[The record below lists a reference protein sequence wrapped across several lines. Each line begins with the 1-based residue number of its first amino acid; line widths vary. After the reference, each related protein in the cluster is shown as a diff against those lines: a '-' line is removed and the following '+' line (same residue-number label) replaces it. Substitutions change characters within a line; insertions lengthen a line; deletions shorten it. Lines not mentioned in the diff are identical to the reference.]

1 MSAKGFF
8 SNWIVKNLI
17 WAIVFVAG
25 FAIAVTVFLNIFT
38 QHNREITV
46 PDMVNLTFEESAQVA
61 QAAGVRVVVADSV
74 YVRRL
79 KPGVVFS
86 QLPKAGSQVKK
97 GRKIALTTNA
107 LVSKKV
113 SMPSLVGFSMRQA
126 KAELM
131 SKGLTLGKL
140 IYMNDMATNN
150 VLQQLYDNRP
160 IEPGTQVESGAVID
174 LVLGL
179 NGEDFRTVIPN
190 VLGMKYLRAVDA
202 IHENYLNIGTL
213 NFDSSVKNYSDSMD
227 AVVYSQRPAYLGDAV
242 RMGGSVSLFLT
253 VDENKMPQNAR

>member
-1 MSAKGFF
+1 MSAKAFI
-8 SNWIVKNLI
+8 SHWIVRNLLLAVALLAVI
-17 WAIVFVAG
+17 AIG
-25 FAIAVTVFLNIFT
+25 VTVFLNIYT

-46 PDMVNLTFEESAQVA
+46 PDMVNLSYEECVQLAQET
-61 QAAGVRVVVADSV
+61 GVQVVVADSV

-86 QLPKAGSQVKK
+86 QLPRAGSQVKK

-107 LVSKKV
+107 MVSKKV

-150 VLQQLYDNRP
+150 VLQQLLDNRP
-160 IEPGTQVESGAVID
+160 VEPGTPVESGAVID

-179 NGEDFRTVIPN
+179 NGEDFRTVVPN

-213 NFDSSVKNYSDSMD
+213 TFDASVKNYSDSLE
-227 AVVYSQRPAYLGDAV
+227 AVVYSQRPVHLGEAV

-253 VDENKMPQNAR
+253 VDENKIP

>member
-8 SNWIVKNLI
+8 SNWIVKNLL
-17 WAIVFVAG
+17 WAVVFVVVL
-25 FAIAVTVFLNIFT
+25 AIAATVFLNIFT

-46 PDMVNLTFEESAQVA
+46 PDMANLTYEESAQVA
-61 QAAGVRVVVADSV
+61 QAAGIQVVIADSV

-140 IYMNDMATNN
+140 IYMSDMATNN
-150 VLQQLYDNRP
+150 VLQQLYDNQP
-160 IEPGTQVESGAVID
+160 IEPGTQVESGSVID

-179 NGEDFRTVIPN
+179 NNEDFRTVVPN

-213 NFDSSVKNYSDSMD
+213 NFDASVKNYSDSLD
-227 AVVYSQRPAYLGDAV
+227 AVVYSQRPVHLGDAV

-253 VDENKMPQNAR
+253 VDENKIPQNGR